1 MKKITMLFM
10 LAIIVF
16 FVTGCGRGQPFEIEG
31 RHTPQSETPLLAD
44 AK

>member
-1 MKKITMLFM
+1 MKKVIMLFM

-16 FVTGCGRGQPFEIEG
+16 LVTGCGRGQPFEIEG
-31 RHTPQSETPLLAD
+31 RHSPQSEAPLFAN